1 MNLGNSDLEIPLN
14 AQCTLLV
21 WDALGSPP
29 EGGWFTVL
37 WRSFEDSDSV
47 NILSIPKLV
56 EEYADSLRARYL
68 AWIYEL
74 GETHIHGRRVVDH
87 LELRPGFSYW
97 WMTLFAGKCNYA
109 KSPQITDAIRL
120 MAFESWATSRSFGS
134 VVLVSANQSLAEC
147 VRSWCARLGVAFE
160 WRRVASQSEH
170 LSWVKRVYQA
180 IPHTMQA
187 FAWLT
192 RYLIIR
198 WPLRGVGLKAWC
210 QTAGQVTFFSY
221 LFNLVPNAVKDGR
234 YESRY
239 WAHLPDDLKREGCKT
254 NWLHLYV
261 KDALLPTAGK
271 AAEIIR
277 QFNKTGQVVQ
287 EHATLDAFLGARVIV
302 KTLLDWGRLAW
313 AERCLR
319 QSISS
324 TPSAG
329 LDLWPLFEESWRQS
343 MFGSDAIRNVLYLN
357 LLESALKSLPNQ
369 RVGVYLQENQGW
381 EMALNY
387 AWKAAGHGRL
397 IGTPHSTVRFWDLR
411 YFFDPRSYCRKGGGD
426 LPLPDKVA
434 FNGVAVL
441 EAYQEGGYPLE
452 DMVEVEAL
460 RYLHL
465 CKVRTEADIVSPP
478 SNGPIR
484 VLVLGDYL
492 LSNTQQQMRL
502 LEKAVRLL
510 PQAVIITVKPHP
522 NCPVRLDDYP
532 MLRMDVTMEPI
543 SKLLGGCDVAY
554 TSSVTSAAVDACCAG
569 VPVVSVLDPNT
580 LNQSPLR
587 GREGVLFTSTP
598 EELASALISAASSA
612 SRFATEKQNFFTLD
626 PKLTR
631 WKKLLLETQS
641 DAGGA

>member
-1 MNLGNSDLEIPLN
+1 M
-14 AQCTLLV
+14 LLV
-21 WDALGSPP
+21 WDADGPP
-29 EGGWFTVL
+29 PVGDWTVVL
-37 WRSFEDSDSV
+37 WRGFEESAAPEAV
-47 NILSIPKLV
+47 SIPRLV
-56 EEYADSLRARYL
+56 ETHAEDLRTRYL

-74 GETHIHGRRVVDH
+74 GEIHIQGRRVVDH

-120 MAFESWATSRSFGS
+120 MAFENWATSRSFGS

-170 LSWVKRVYQA
+170 LSWVKRVYQSM
-180 IPHTMQA
+180 PHTMQA
-187 FAWLT
+187 FAWLV
-192 RYLIIR
+192 RYLVIR
-198 WPLRGVGLKAWC
+198 WPLRGVGLKAWR
-210 QTAGQVTFFSY
+210 QTVGQVTFFSY
-221 LFNLVPNAVKDGR
+221 LFNLVPDAAKEGR
-234 YESRY
+234 FESRY
-239 WAHLPDDLKREGCKT
+239 WAHLPDDLQREGCKT

-261 KDALLPTAGK
+261 NDALLPTAVK

-277 QFNKTGQVVQ
+277 QFNKAGQGGQ

-313 AERCLR
+313 AGRCLR

-329 LDLWPLFEESWRQS
+329 VDLWPLFEESWRQS
-343 MFGSDAIRNVLYLN
+343 MSGQTAISN
-357 LLESALKSLPNQ
+357 LLYYNLFELALKSLPKQ

-426 LPLPDKVA
+426 LPLPDKIA
-434 FNGVAVL
+434 FNGIAVR

-465 CKVRTEADIVSPP
+465 CNVGTEADIVSPP

-502 LEKAVRLL
+502 LEKAMRLL
-510 PQAVIITVKPHP
+510 PQPVIITVKPHP
-522 NCPVRLDDYP
+522 NCPVRLEDYP
-532 MLRMDVTMEPI
+532 MLRMDVTMEDI
-543 SKLLGGCDVAY
+543 SKLLAGCDVAY
-554 TSSVTSAAVDACCAG
+554 TSSVTSAAVDAYCAG
-569 VPVVSVLDPNT
+569 VPVVTVLDPNI

-587 GREGVLFTSTP
+587 GREGVLFASTP
-598 EELASALISAASSA
+598 EELASALIFAASA
-612 SRFATEKQNFFTLD
+612 PRLVAVQQDFFTLD
-626 PKLTR
+626 SKLPR
-631 WKKLLLETQS
+631 WRKLLLES
-641 DAGGA
+641 VE